1 MFKLFFLIGLNISI
15 GLFLSSNKGNESG
28 FYLINLSD
36 KSPGN
41 TSPVRIQGDSEWY
54 AAFSFTQ
61 IQQDCVKNELI
72 RTDKGMR
79 NLYNNSDLY
88 SFYSRAKRFNGN
100 KDEIFSFCK
109 EYFGKCELE
118 EIEQQFCQLFPILSD
133 ANKFD
138 PREEI
143 KKQCK
148 DEGNFCSCPKSDS
161 TSMISVNCLQRCQNL
176 YT

>member
-1 MFKLFFLIGLNISI
+1 MVFIWGFRPEKFTPV
-15 GLFLSSNKGNESG
+15 NESYCQCSNAVVNRA
-28 FYLINLSD
+28 FKAYTIQYLQNLPNNNTNKDLLNKLID
-36 KSPGN
+36 K
-41 TSPVRIQGDSEWY
+41 
-54 AAFSFTQ
+54 
-61 IQQDCVKNELI
+61 
-72 RTDKGMR
+72 DKEMR